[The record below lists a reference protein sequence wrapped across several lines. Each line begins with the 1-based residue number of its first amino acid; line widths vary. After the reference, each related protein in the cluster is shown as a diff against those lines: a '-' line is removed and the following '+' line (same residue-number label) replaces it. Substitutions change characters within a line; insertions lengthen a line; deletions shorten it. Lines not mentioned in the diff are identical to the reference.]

1 MNKIDS
7 KAIEE
12 MAKIIDQ
19 AQKQGYQRIFEET
32 RKFVQENHR
41 YSSKNDYDKAH
52 RQTIDEIIAE
62 ALYNAG
68 YTRKI
73 KDDEF
78 VLSISE
84 VEEFRK
90 DQAEVK
96 FLKKQIQEETR
107 KETARE
113 ILQELQNRA
122 RKEKEEIDIGAV
134 FFEDIEE
141 LAEKYGVEVE

>member
-1 MNKIDS
+1 MNDKN

-52 RQTIDEIIAE
+52 SQTIDEIIAE

-68 YTRKI
+68 YFKGG
-73 KDDEF
+73 KDEE
-78 VLSISE
+78 VAVVSE
-84 VEEFRK
+84 DLPPK
-90 DQAEVK
+90 DQEKERSIDEKIAK
-96 FLKKQIQEETR
+96 AC

-113 ILQELQNRA
+113 FLQWIMHHCPNIHDSKI
-122 RKEKEEIDIGAV
+122 KEIAKR
-134 FFEDIEE
+134 
-141 LAEKYGVEVE
+141 YGVEVER